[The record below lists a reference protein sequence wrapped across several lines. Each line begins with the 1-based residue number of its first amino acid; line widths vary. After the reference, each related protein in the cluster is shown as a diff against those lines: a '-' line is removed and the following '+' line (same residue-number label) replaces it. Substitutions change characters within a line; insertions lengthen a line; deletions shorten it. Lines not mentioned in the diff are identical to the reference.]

1 MLLDMFK
8 SFWRY
13 CVTNCTKFLNYN
25 IIVTNRDIEGVNLMD
40 KVKMVY
46 GFLCGVGGILIGLFA
61 NNLNTILGGG
71 LFLIGIAILVFS
83 IVKLNK

>member
-1 MLLDMFK
+1 M
-8 SFWRY
+8 
-13 CVTNCTKFLNYN
+13 N
-25 IIVTNRDIEGVNLMD
+25 

-61 NNLNTILGGG
+61 NSLNTILGGG
-71 LFLIGIAILVFS
+71 LFAIGIAILVFS

>member
-1 MLLDMFK
+1 MYL
-8 SFWRY
+8 S
-13 CVTNCTKFLNYN
+13 YN

-61 NNLNTILGGG
+61 NNLNTIFGGG
-71 LFLIGIAILVFS
+71 LFSIGIAILVFS
-83 IVKLNK
+83 VVKLNK

>member
-1 MLLDMFK
+1 M
-8 SFWRY
+8 
-13 CVTNCTKFLNYN
+13 N
-25 IIVTNRDIEGVNLMD
+25 

-61 NNLNTILGGG
+61 NNINTILGGG
-71 LFLIGIAILVFS
+71 LFSIGIAILVFS

>member
-13 CVTNCTKFLNYN
+13 CAGNCTKFLNYN
-25 IIVTNRDIEGVNLMD
+25 IIVAKRNIGGIKFMGKL
-40 KVKMVY
+40 KMAY
-46 GFLCGVGGILIGLFA
+46 GFLCGIGGILIGLFA
-61 NNLNTILGGG
+61 NSLNTIFGGG
-71 LFLIGIAILVFS
+71 LFSIGIAILVFL